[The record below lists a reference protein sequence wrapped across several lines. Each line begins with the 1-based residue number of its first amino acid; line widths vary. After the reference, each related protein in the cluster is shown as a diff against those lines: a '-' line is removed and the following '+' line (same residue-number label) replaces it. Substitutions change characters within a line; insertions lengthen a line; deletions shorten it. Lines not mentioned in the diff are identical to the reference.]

1 MRAWAGLGV
10 WLVVGGAGGLG
21 CKDGGAATADVAA
34 VPAAGVDAAV
44 SANADAGSAPTGD
57 TGAGAATDMATGAG
71 ADTATGAGADA
82 ATSAGAD
89 TGSAATDDT
98 GAGADAAT
106 GADSSAAQADTAEA
120 EYVEPWAKVAPAAV
134 PPPTPTTGACVP
146 GAGQP
151 FSGTFTWPELA
162 GRALELCVN
171 LPEDPPEKPTCYAL
185 DLDTA
190 KVDKLEKLPA
200 RFVRA
205 AAGDWSLPSAPDT
218 RLSKDKKKA
227 EARIGAGPKAPF
239 KRLETGAVGVD
250 RIVSNDAYFATS
262 PSAWTDDLSLVPEA
276 KIMTFARET
285 GAKVA
290 EIPIES
296 LESPCPVIWFA
307 GELLYVEAGVCA
319 GPGAVG
325 FFIDPATGKVVQ
337 RLGGGERSASAYGVQ
352 PVPLDDGHIAFRE
365 QYGNALFVHDRKTA
379 AVLKTLNLTATLARG
394 EDGLPVVEPEGG
406 AMFALKKA
414 EGPIESLVVLQ
425 KDRVAV
431 IDPANWAVTRLIV
444 LTGCPP
450 TE

>member
-10 WLVVGGAGGLG
+10 WLVVSGCGVLG
-21 CKDGGAATADVAA
+21 CKSAGPATADAA
-34 VPAAGVDAAV
+34 PVPAAGSDAEATTNAEAGAAV
-44 SANADAGSAPTGD
+44 SADA
-57 TGAGAATDMATGAG
+57 GAGAAVSADAGAG
-71 ADTATGAGADA
+71 AAVSADAGEGANDVAGASADTAG
-82 ATSAGAD
+82 
-89 TGSAATDDT
+89 
-98 GAGADAAT
+98 
-106 GADSSAAQADTAEA
+106 AQADTEEA
-120 EYVEPWAKVAPAAV
+120 EYVEPWTRVPPVAV
-134 PPPTPTTGACVP
+134 PAPTASTGACIP

-151 FSGTFTWPELA
+151 FAGYFTWPELA

-185 DLDTA
+185 DLDSA
-190 KVDKLEKLPA
+190 KVDKLKKLPA

-227 EARIGAGPKAPF
+227 EARIGEGPKAPF

-250 RIVSNDAYFATS
+250 RIVSNAAYFATS

-276 KIMTFARET
+276 KIMTFARAS

-296 LESPCPVIWFA
+296 LESPCPLIWFA

-379 AVLKTLNLTATLARG
+379 AVLRTLNLSATLARG
-394 EDGLPVVEPEGG
+394 EDGLPVTEPEGG
-406 AMFALKKA
+406 AMFALKKTD
-414 EGPIESLVVLQ
+414 GPIESLVVLQ
-425 KDRVAV
+425 KDRVV
-431 IDPANWAVTRLIV
+431 LVDPTTWTVTRLIA